1 MKVRTFIQKY
11 LFASSTAKFVHL
23 ADRVGHAISLPI
35 GIIEDPMSKD
45 HDLEALDCTVRSF
58 QIKDD
63 TLVIYHN

>member
-35 GIIEDPMSKD
+35 CIIEDPMSKD
-45 HDLEALDCTVRSF
+45 HDLEALDHTVRSF
-58 QIKDD
+58 QIKGD

>member
-1 MKVRTFIQKY
+1 M
-11 LFASSTAKFVHL
+11 HL
-23 ADRVGHAISLPI
+23 GDRVGHVISLPI
-35 GIIEDPMSKD
+35 GIIADPMSKE